1 MKQSIS
7 KQVARALEANPY
19 YKQAIKMGVANY
31 SAIAKKLKVKGS
43 EAALKAGVMRYAEN
57 MEQYDYMPALKKLM
71 KNTTVQ
77 LKSNIAVVVLFPS
90 LDSLLK
96 VRKLSALGRDF
107 SIVSSPNS
115 ITLVFDE
122 HLMHKVLGTVEKK
135 NMLKKTKGLCQIVLT
150 TLPELAEETPGWVA
164 FHTEL
169 LARNGINV
177 LEYYSCYTDMVFV
190 LEKGDALK
198 AYKLISSVLG

>member
-7 KQVARALEANPY
+7 KQVAKVLDANPY
-19 YKQAIKMGVANY
+19 YKQAIKMGIANY
-31 SAIAKKLKVKGS
+31 SAIAKQLGVKGS
-43 EAALKAGVMRYAEN
+43 DPALKAAVMRYAET
-57 MEQYDYMPALKKLM
+57 MEQYDYVPALKKLM

-77 LKSNIAVVVLFPS
+77 LKSNIAVVVMFPS

-122 HLMHKVLGTVEKK
+122 HLMDKVLKTVEKK
-135 NMLKKTKGLCQIVLT
+135 NIVKKTIGLCQIILT
-150 TLPELAEETPGWVA
+150 TLPKLAEETPGWVA

-190 LEKGDALK
+190 LKKSDAVK
-198 AYKLISSVLG
+198 AYNLISSI